1 MESDKEIVATEKYSF
16 TPRNPDVDKCLQ
28 TARKKNTSIVSAR
41 NTVRRSELD
50 LMQAK
55 RDKLWDLSL
64 DAQYTKTGHEDKSPP
79 QTYNENYWQ
88 VGLSLNIPLY
98 FWGQGKY
105 GHERGVISARIN
117 LDKSRVR
124 LKEAKSDL
132 KTEVVN
138 MVRNVRYMEK
148 RVKLARK
155 SREIAY
161 KNYKMDE
168 LKLRLGRIT
177 NNDFVDSQ
185 ERLSDARETE
195 RKAIVNYI
203 RAVNSLDKYM
213 GTMLDTYGIEFNESR
228 PAMEKKYLQ
237 DKTWMID

>member
-1 MESDKEIVATEKYSF
+1 
-16 TPRNPDVDKCLQ
+16 
-28 TARKKNTSIVSAR
+28 
-41 NTVRRSELD
+41 
-50 LMQAK
+50 
-55 RDKLWDLSL
+55 
-64 DAQYTKTGHEDKSPP
+64 
-79 QTYNENYWQ
+79 
-88 VGLSLNIPLY
+88 
-98 FWGQGKY
+98 
-105 GHERGVISARIN
+105 
-117 LDKSRVR
+117 
-124 LKEAKSDL
+124 
-132 KTEVVN
+132 

-195 RKAIVNYI
+195 REAIVNYI
-203 RAVNSLDKYM
+203 SAVNSLDKYM

-237 DKTWMID
+237 NKTWMLD